1 MSRSYTRSLTA
12 LLCLLSAATP
22 SDAQDRLSAAD
33 SSRHAARRQRAFARL
48 GNDVLIV
55 RSKWAPSQFTQ
66 PSFEQ
71 GSTFYY
77 FTGADRLLGAILGT
91 SNTSGRVLGVTQ
103 VTQRRNTVKVRGVA
117 STGRM
122 AYNQYGMG
130 YYGTLG
136 ANYQPDLSFSCDVD
150 YRGYVRDV
158 DINRR

>member
-1 MSRSYTRSLTA
+1 MNNMIKTMTLGAGFAA
-12 LLCLLSAATP
+12 LAATAP
-22 SDAQDRLSAAD
+22 AAAQYYPGYGQYGYNGYNNNVTQIAAQRCQAAVQNRLSYRTN
-33 SSRHAARRQRAFARL
+33 SN
-48 GNDVLIV
+48 G
-55 RSKWAPSQFTQ
+55 
-66 PSFEQ
+66 
-71 GSTFYY
+71 
-77 FTGADRLLGAILGT
+77 LLGAILGT
-91 SNTSGRVLGVTQ
+91 STSGRVLGVTQ

-136 ANYQPDLSFSCDVD
+136 ANYQPDLTFSCDVD